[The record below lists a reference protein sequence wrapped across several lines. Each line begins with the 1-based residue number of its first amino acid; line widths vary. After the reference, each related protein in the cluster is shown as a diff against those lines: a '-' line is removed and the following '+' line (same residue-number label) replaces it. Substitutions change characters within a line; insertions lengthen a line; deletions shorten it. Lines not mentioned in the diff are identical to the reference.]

1 MPAPVNYDAIASTYN
16 RRFAEQRRS
25 GTLQALEKLIRAL
38 VAERVLEVGC
48 GTGHWLA
55 GLSNPACQVV
65 GLDFS
70 AGMLAQAQQQEGAL
84 DFVQGRA
91 EQLPFPAGSFN
102 LVYCVNA
109 IHHFQQQS
117 DFIWQAR
124 RMLKPGGALAVLG
137 MDPHHRR
144 NDWYVY
150 EYFDGTF
157 ETDMARFPSW
167 GQVLDWMLAAGFEG
181 MQLRLAEEIDDPKYG
196 PAVLEDPFLAKNSCS
211 QLALLSDQ
219 AYEQGLYRIRQTL
232 AEAEAQDK
240 RLAFQSTIRIHQ
252 LVGWV
257 KEKTAI

>member
-1 MPAPVNYDAIASTYN
+1 MPGWVNYDAIASTYN

-25 GTLQALEKLIRAL
+25 GTLQALAEL
-38 VAERVLEVGC
+38 VQAMGAERVLEVGC

-55 GLSNPACQVV
+55 GLTNLARQMY

-70 AGMLAQAQQQEGAL
+70 AGMLAQAQQQEKAL
-84 DFVQGRA
+84 DLLQGRA
-91 EQLPFPAGSFN
+91 EELPFPAGYFD

-109 IHHFQQQS
+109 IHHFQRQS

-124 RMLKPGGALAVLG
+124 RALKRGGALAVLG

-157 ETDMARFPSW
+157 ETDLARFPSL
-167 GQVLDWMLAAGFEG
+167 GQVMDWMITAGFE
-181 MQLRLAEEIDDPKYG
+181 RVESTLAEEIGDPKYG
-196 PAVLEDPFLAKNSCS
+196 PAVLEDPFLVKNSCS

-219 AYEQGLYRIRQTL
+219 AYEAGLCCIRRAL
-232 AEAEAQDK
+232 AEAEAQGS
-240 RLAFQSTIRIHQ
+240 RLVFQDTIQIHQ
-252 LVGWV
+252 IVGWV
-257 KEKTAI
+257 K

>member
-1 MPAPVNYDAIASTYN
+1 MTERVNYDAIASTYN

-25 GTLQALEKLIRAL
+25 GTLQALAELVRAMR
-38 VAERVLEVGC
+38 VERVLEVGC

-55 GLSNPACQVV
+55 GLGNLVRQVY

-70 AGMLAQAQQQEGAL
+70 AGMLAQAQQQENPLAL
-84 DFVQGRA
+84 LQGRA
-91 EQLPFPAGSFN
+91 EELPFPAGSFD

-109 IHHFQQQS
+109 IHHFQRQR

-124 RMLKPGGALAVLG
+124 RVLRPGGALAVLG

-157 ETDMARFPSW
+157 ETDLARFPSW
-167 GQVLDWMLAAGFEG
+167 GQVLDWMIAAGFEHVE
-181 MQLRLAEEIDDPKYG
+181 LTLVEEIGDPKHG
-196 PAVLEDPFLAKNSCS
+196 PAVLEDPFLAKNACS

-219 AYEQGLYRIRQTL
+219 AYEEGLSLIRRAL
-232 AEAEAQDK
+232 ADTEAQGSA
-240 RLAFQSTIRIHQ
+240 LVFQDIIQIHQ
-252 LVGWV
+252 IAGRA
-257 KEKTAI
+257 T